1 MNQKIALITGI
12 TGQDGAYLAELLLDK
27 GYIVHGIKRRASLFN
42 TDRIDHLYLDPHSS
56 DARMFL
62 HYGDMTDSMNLT
74 RIIQETQPD
83 EIYNLAAMSHVKVSF
98 DTPEY
103 TANADGIGTLRILEA
118 VRLLGLEKKTKI
130 YQASTSEL
138 YGLVQEVPQS
148 ENTPFYPRSPYAVAK
163 LYGYWITVNYREAY
177 DMFGIN
183 FAGHPMLRRILLP
196 TYWEGHPLRKEYS
209 ARATEYT
216 PYMQDQAKQDFE
228 QEHLRFVPEDWG
240 LKRGT
245 ADEDFM
251 FLNLGPNHP
260 SAHGAFR
267 IVLQLDGEEVKDCV
281 PDIGYHH
288 RGVEKMAE
296 RQTWHSFIPYTDRV
310 DYLGGCAQNMPYVMA
325 VEQLAGIKVPE
336 RAQVIRV
343 MLNELF
349 RINNHLLF
357 CGTAIQDAGGMTPV
371 FYMFADRQKVYDIV
385 EAITGYRM
393 HPAWFRIGGT
403 AHDLPNNW
411 QKLVKELLEWMPKRL
426 NEYYTA
432 ALKNSVF
439 IGRTRNVAQY
449 DAKSALAWGVTGTGL
464 RATGIDFDV
473 RKYRPYSG
481 YENFDFDVPVEYE
494 GDAYAR
500 VLVHF
505 REITESLK
513 IIQQCLDNMPS
524 GPYKADHPLA
534 VPPPKDKTL
543 QDIETLITHFL
554 SVSWG
559 PVMPAGESSFMT
571 EVVKGASTYYL
582 TSDKSTMSYR
592 TRIRTPT
599 FTHLQ
604 QMPSVINGSLMSD
617 LIIYLATID
626 VVMADV
632 DR

>member
-1 MNQKIALITGI
+1 M
-12 TGQDGAYLAELLLDK
+12 AEMDFATPDEL
-27 GYIVHGIKRRASLFN
+27 S
-42 TDRIDHLYLDPHSS
+42 SS
-56 DARMFL
+56 DLRPAFAIVDELTQKFAGQFKLQATFENFPTIWVERHQLHTVLMFL
-62 HYGDMTDSMNLT
+62 RTVARPFVMLFDLSAV
-74 RIIQETQPD
+74 D
-83 EIYNLAAMSHVKVSF
+83 ERLRQHRYDLPASDFTVFYHLLSL
-98 DTPEY
+98 ER
-103 TANADGIGTLRILEA
+103 NADIRIKVAL
-118 VRLLGLEKKTKI
+118 
-130 YQASTSEL
+130 SEHDL
-138 YGLVQEVPQS
+138 NVPTATNIWPNANWYEREV
-148 ENTPFYPRSPYAVAK
+148 
-163 LYGYWITVNYREAY
+163 Y
-177 DMFGIN
+177 DMFGVH
-183 FAGHPMLRRILLP
+183 FDGHPMLRRILLP

-216 PYMQDQAKQDFE
+216 PYMQNQAKQDFE

-240 LKRGT
+240 LSRGND
-245 ADEDFM
+245 DEDFM

-267 IVLQLDGEEVKDCV
+267 VILQLDGEEIKDCV

-310 DYLGGCAQNMPYVMA
+310 DYLGGCAQNMPYVMG
-325 VEQLAGIKVPE
+325 VEQLAGITVPD
-336 RAQVIRV
+336 RAQCIRV
-343 MLNELF
+343 MMSELF
-349 RINNHLLF
+349 RINNHLLYI
-357 CGTAIQDAGGMTPV
+357 GTAIQDAGGMTPV
-371 FYMFADRQKVYDIV
+371 FYMFADRQKIYDAI
-385 EAITGYRM
+385 EAITGFRM

-411 QKLVKELLEWMPKRL
+411 QKLIREILSWLPKRL
-426 NEYYTA
+426 DEYYKA

-439 IGRTRNVAQY
+439 IGRTRHVAQY
-449 DAKSALAWGVTGTGL
+449 NAKSALAWGITGTGL

-481 YENFDFDVPVEYE
+481 YENYDFDVPLEYE

-500 VLVHF
+500 VMVHF
-505 REITESLK
+505 HEIRESLK
-513 IIQQCLDNMPS
+513 IVQQCLDNMPS
-524 GPYKADHPLA
+524 GAYKADHPLA

-543 QDIETLITHFL
+543 KDIETLITHFL

-559 PVMPAGESSFMT
+559 PVMPAGEASVMA
-571 EVVKGASTYYL
+571 EVVKGASNYYL
-582 TSDKSTMSYR
+582 TSDKATMSYR

-604 QMPSVINGSLMSD
+604 QIPSVINGSLVSD